1 MAEKDNTQV
10 VEVDSDIATL
20 LAQPGADSVMT
31 ASSTNNEGGDGKK
44 PSIFQRKVTD
54 LSFLDKPASQT
65 TGKTQEEIDAE
76 KKLADEKAKADAE
89 AKKAEGIKNGTLNPD
104 GTPKVPTTVDDLDE
118 IANLG
123 GGEEDADKKA
133 GRPKLDKDGLY
144 EMTKKLIEQKK
155 LIPFDDDKPLEKYT
169 LADYEELYEANDAAK
184 SQKLEKE
191 IPVKFF
197 DSLPDK
203 LKSAAAYVANG
214 GQDLKGM
221 FRALAEVEE
230 VADLDPDTESG
241 QEQIT
246 RQYLQSTKFG
256 TAEEIQEQLNEW
268 KDQGV
273 LDKKANQFKPKL
285 DALQESYVAYKLQE
299 AETQRKQQQEQ
310 ANHYMKN
317 VYEVLE
323 PGELNG
329 IKLDKKTQ
337 GMLYSGLVQ
346 PNYPSISGKQ
356 TNLLGHLLEKYQWVE
371 PNHGL
376 IAEALYLLADP
387 EGYKAKLREGGKK
400 EAVAATARALKTE
413 EGKKIA
419 STVSSEEDDERK
431 KEFRLPRPSGSS
443 FFKR

>member
-1 MAEKDNTQV
+1 MAEKNNTTV
-10 VEVDSDIATL
+10 IETDSDIATL
-20 LAQPGADSVMT
+20 LAQPGADSIMT
-31 ASSTNNEGGDGKK
+31 PATGEDDGKK
-44 PSIFQRKVTD
+44 PNIFQRKVTD
-54 LSFLDKPASQT
+54 LSFLDKPSPKT

-76 KKLADEKAKADAE
+76 KKLADAAAE
-89 AKKAEGIKNGTLNPD
+89 AKKLEGIKNGTLNED
-104 GTPKVPTTVDDLDE
+104 GTPKAPASTEEFNDLLNPGGDE
-118 IANLG
+118 E
-123 GGEEDADKKA
+123 GEDKKK
-133 GRPKLDKDGLY
+133 GRPKVDKDALY
-144 EMTKKLIEQKK
+144 EMTKKLIDAKK
-155 LIPFDDDKPLEKYT
+155 LIPFDDDKDLKEYT
-169 LADYEELYEANDAAK
+169 LADYEELYQANDDAK
-184 SQKLEKE
+184 SKKLESE

-214 GQDLKGM
+214 GTDLKGM

-230 VADLDPDTESG
+230 VADLDPETEAG

-256 TAEEIQEQLNEW
+256 TADEIQEQLNEW

-285 DALQESYVAYKLQE
+285 DKLQESYVAYKLQE

-317 VYEVLE
+317 VYDVLE

-329 IKLDKKTQ
+329 LKLDKKTQ

-419 STVSSEEDDERK
+419 STVTAEEDEERK
-431 KEFRLPRPSGSS
+431 KDFRLPRPSGNS

>member
-1 MAEKDNTQV
+1 MAEKDNTTV
-10 VEVDSDIATL
+10 VETSEDIATL
-20 LAQPGADSVMT
+20 LAQPGADSIMT
-31 ASSTNNEGGDGKK
+31 AATGEGEDGKK

-54 LSFLDKPASQT
+54 LSFLDKPAPKT

-76 KKLADEKAKADAE
+76 KKLAE
-89 AKKAEGIKNGTLNPD
+89 AKTAEGIKNGTLNED
-104 GTPKVPTTVDDLDE
+104 GSPKAPANVDDIND
-118 IANLG
+118 IINTG
-123 GGEEDADKKA
+123 SGEEDDKKT
-133 GRPKLDKDGLY
+133 GRPKMDKDALY
-144 EMTKKLIEQKK
+144 EMTKKLIEAKK

-169 LADYEELYEANDAAK
+169 QADYEELYQANDEAK
-184 SQKLEKE
+184 SKKLESE

-246 RQYLQSTKFG
+246 RQYLQSNKFG
-256 TAEEIQEQLNEW
+256 TADEIQEQLNEW

-273 LDKKANQFKPKL
+273 LGKKANQFKPKL

-299 AETQRKQQQEQ
+299 AETHRKQQHEQ

-317 VYEVLE
+317 VYDVLE

-329 IKLDKKTQ
+329 VKLEKKTQ
-337 GMLYSGLVQ
+337 AMLYTGLVQ
-346 PNYPSISGKQ
+346 PNYPSISGKP

-376 IAEALYLLADP
+376 IAEALWLLADP
-387 EGYKAKLREGGKK
+387 DGYKSKLREGGKK
-400 EAVAATARALKTE
+400 DAVAATARALKTE

-419 STVSSEEDDERK
+419 STITAEEDDDK
-431 KEFRLPRPSGSS
+431 KKDFRLPRPSGSS

>member
-1 MAEKDNTQV
+1 MAEEKTTI
-10 VEVDSDIATL
+10 VETADDITAL
-20 LAQPGADSVMT
+20 LAQPGADSIMT
-31 ASSTNNEGGDGKK
+31 AATDEGEGDKK
-44 PSIFQRKVTD
+44 PSLFQRKVTD
-54 LSFLDKPASQT
+54 LSFLDKPITKTS
-65 TGKTQEEIDAE
+65 GKSQEEIDAE
-76 KKLADEKAKADAE
+76 KKLADEKAAKAKE
-89 AKKAEGIKNGTLNPD
+89 EGIKLGTLNEDGSPKTAENIDDDINSIINTGGAPD
-104 GTPKVPTTVDDLDE
+104 DQDD
-118 IANLG
+118 
-123 GGEEDADKKA
+123 EEKKA
-133 GRPKLDKDGLY
+133 GRKKLDKDGLY
-144 EMTKKLIEQKK
+144 ELTKKLIEQKK

-169 LADYEELYEANDAAK
+169 LADYEELFEANEQAK
-184 SQKLEKE
+184 EERLQKEV
-191 IPVKFF
+191 PVKFF

-214 GQDLKGM
+214 GTDLKGM

-256 TAEEIQEQLNEW
+256 TADEIQEQLNEW

-285 DALQESYVAYKLQE
+285 DKLQESYVAYKLQE
-299 AETQRKQQQEQ
+299 AENARKQQQDQ

-329 IKLDKKTQ
+329 LKLDKKTQ

-387 EGYKAKLREGGKK
+387 DGYKAKLREGGKK

-419 STVSSEEDDERK
+419 STITSEEEDDK
-431 KEFRLPRPSGSS
+431 KKDFRLPRPNGNS

>member
-31 ASSTNNEGGDGKK
+31 AANANTEGEDGKK
-44 PSIFQRKVTD
+44 PSIFQRKPATD
-54 LSFLDKPASQT
+54 LSFLDKPKTNNS
-65 TGKTQEEIDAE
+65 GKTQEEIDAE
-76 KKLADEKAKADAE
+76 KKLAEEVAA
-89 AKKAEGIKNGTLNPD
+89 AKKAEDIKNGKVNPD
-104 GTPKVPTTVDDLDE
+104 GSPLETEDVNKIINQGD
-118 IANLG
+118 
-123 GGEEDADKKA
+123 EEDAEKKA
-133 GRPKLDKDGLY
+133 GRPKTDKDGLY

-230 VADLDPDTESG
+230 VADLDPDTEQG

-256 TAEEIQEQLNEW
+256 TADEIQEQLNEW

-299 AETQRKQQQEQ
+299 AETQRKQQQDQ
-310 ANHYMKN
+310 ANSYMKN

-329 IKLDKKTQ
+329 LKLDKKTQ

-419 STVSSEEDDERK
+419 STATSEEEEDK
-431 KEFRLPRPSGSS
+431 KKDFRLPRPSGNS